1 MTTWVLLRGLM
12 REARHWGEF
21 PLQFQNGV
29 DARNVVTLDFPGNG
43 SLHAQTSPG
52 TVAEMA
58 NHCRAQLNQLGYEPP
73 YRVLALSLGAMVAVE
88 WSRQHPEEVESMVLI
103 NTSLAP
109 YNPFYHRLRP
119 GNYPALLGILIS
131 GTVAQRENLI
141 LRITS
146 TLERGVLQR
155 NQLLQQWVSYARECP
170 VTRSNI
176 LRQLRAAVFYRN
188 APARPGVPV
197 LLLAGQDDR
206 LVNMKC
212 SLALAKQWAC
222 AIRIHPT
229 AGHDL
234 PLDDGYWVTQQVTEW
249 LETGILEAAQ
259 EVAVHATATRG
270 KKIEPQTT
278 PAARS

>member
-43 SLHAQTSPG
+43 SLHAQTSPS

-58 NHCRAQLNQLGYEPP
+58 NHCRTQLKQLGYEPP
-73 YRVLALSLGAMVAVE
+73 YRLLALSLGAMMAVE
-88 WSRQHPEEVESMVLI
+88 WSRQHSTEVESMVLI
-103 NTSLAP
+103 NTSLAR

-119 GNYPALLGILIS
+119 SNYPALFRFLIS
-131 GTVAQRENLI
+131 GSVAQREKLI
-141 LRITS
+141 LRLTS
-146 TLERGVLQR
+146 TQERSVLQR
-155 NQLLQQWVSYARECP
+155 AQLLQRWVSYARECP

-176 LRQLRAAVFYRN
+176 LHQLRAAVFYRD
-188 APARPGVPV
+188 APAKPDVPV
-197 LLLAGQDDR
+197 LLLAGREDR

-212 SLALAKQWAC
+212 SLALAQKWNC
-222 AIRIHPT
+222 SIKIHPT

-234 PLDDGYWVTQQVTEW
+234 PLDDGFWVTQKVAEW
-249 LETGILEAAQ
+249 LDSAIQEAEDDLAS
-259 EVAVHATATRG
+259 HAKATQD
-270 KKIEPQTT
+270 KKIRPQTN
-278 PAARS
+278 PAARP